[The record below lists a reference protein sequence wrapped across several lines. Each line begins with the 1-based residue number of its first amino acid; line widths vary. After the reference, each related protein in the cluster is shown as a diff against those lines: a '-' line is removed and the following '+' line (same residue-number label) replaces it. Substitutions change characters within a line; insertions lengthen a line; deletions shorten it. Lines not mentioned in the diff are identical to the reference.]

1 MGYIKRKCDNCEK
14 EYRADERNLKRG
26 WGLCCSK
33 SCAAKNR
40 EKSKPNYNKER
51 VEANNIRRANWVEN
65 GKDNWAKERGYP
77 DFKTYEEDEGM
88 EDGSWDAHGGVELA
102 ICDICKLRSDYCECG
117 CDDDGSY

>member
-1 MGYIKRKCDNCEK
+1 MGYIKRKCNNCGK
-14 EYRADERNLKRG
+14 EYMADERNLKRG

-33 SCAAKNR
+33 SCAANKR
-40 EKSKPNYNKER
+40 EKSKPSYKKER

-65 GKDNWAKERGYP
+65 GKDHWAKERGYP

-102 ICDICKLRSDYCECG
+102 ICDLCGLRSDYCRCGEG
-117 CDDDGSY
+117 CDAC